1 MFFKIRLQKAPTPPE
16 LQKRLNA
23 LVDDITN
30 AFYVNIFRGLF
41 EKDKLL
47 YSFMI
52 SININLELKEINL
65 LEWNYFLK
73 GSPSDMPLTKDY
85 KFPKW
90 CSEKIYKSILGLA

>member
-23 LVDDITN
+23 SPELQKRLNSLVDDITN

-52 SININLELKEINL
+52 SININLESKEINL
-65 LEWNYFLK
+65 REWNYFLK
-73 GSPSDMPLTKDY
+73 GSPNDIPLTKD
-85 KFPKW
+85 
-90 CSEKIYKSILGLA
+90 